1 MDSVKP
7 QLPTVTPEER
17 TPLVDMLLE
26 LLAWQQKR
34 MDELEQE
41 ILKLKGET
49 TKPKIKPS
57 KMDKDSAENSDENGD
72 DSDKSKKNKGPKRS
86 KTEHL
91 KIDATL
97 AIHPDKI
104 PEGSVFK
111 GYRDVVIQDIKFE
124 TFNTCYRLA
133 QYETPDGSYV
143 SGQLPDGLNGCH
155 FGNDLISFILYQ
167 YHHQH
172 VTQPLLVKQLQD
184 LGVDISS
191 GRLSQFITDDL
202 DVFHDEKDQLLQT
215 GLSVS
220 QYVHTDDTG
229 ARHDGENGY
238 CTHIGN
244 ELFAWFSSTE
254 SKSRI
259 NFLSCLGQGSDYF
272 YVLNAGA
279 FAYMEQQ
286 KLPPLLLA
294 RLELEVE
301 DKDKEVCSI
310 LLADP
315 ADKWVRI
322 ETVPNWEKWLDQH
335 DIKNKRHMRII
346 TEGALMGGLLAQGIP
361 VTLSIVSDDAGQF
374 NVFDHALCWIH
385 AERIINRL
393 IPLNAEHVKAV
404 DDTREQLWRIYRDL
418 KTYKLAPT
426 ASQAEDI
433 KSRFKTMC
441 STKTAYATLNIALK
455 RMGNNQHE
463 LLRVLDKPYLP
474 LHNNLSERDIRDY
487 VKKRKISG
495 STRSAAGRRCRD
507 TFASLK
513 KTCLKHKISFWHYLK
528 DRLLGES
535 NIPPLSDLIRAEA
548 TCN

>member
-1 MDSVKP
+1 MDSLKP
-7 QLPTVTPEER
+7 QLPKINNEDR
-17 TPLVDMLLE
+17 TPLVDVLLE
-26 LLAWQQKR
+26 LLAWQQIQIDK
-34 MDELEQE
+34 LEQE

-57 KMDKDSAENSDENGD
+57 KMDEGSAENGDENGD
-72 DSDKSKKNKGPKRS
+72 NGDKSKKNKGPKRC

-91 KIDATL
+91 KIDVTIDIQPDNIPAGS
-97 AIHPDKI
+97 IH
-104 PEGSVFK
+104 K
-111 GYRDVVIQDIKFE
+111 GFRDVVIQDIKFE

-133 QYETPDGSYV
+133 QYQTPDGSYV
-143 SGQLPDGLNGCH
+143 SGQLPEGLSGCH

-172 VTQPLLVKQLQD
+172 VTQPLLLKQLLD

-202 DVFHDEKDQLLQT
+202 DMFHDEKDQLLQA

-220 QYVHTDDTG
+220 EYIHTDDTG
-229 ARHDGENGY
+229 ARHDGKSGY

-259 NFLSCLGQGSDYF
+259 NFLSCLGQGNDSF

-286 KLPPLLLA
+286 KLPAILLA
-294 RLELEVE
+294 RLELEG
-301 DKDKEVCSI
+301 EVVCG
-310 LLADP
+310 LPLADP
-315 ADKWVRI
+315 ADKLVRI
-322 ETVPNWEKWLDQH
+322 ETALDWGKWLDQQG
-335 DIKNKRHMRII
+335 IKTKRHRRII
-346 TEGALMGGLLAQGIP
+346 TEGALMGGLLAKGIP
-361 VTLSIVSDDAGQF
+361 ASLSIISDDAGQF

-404 DDTREQLWRIYRDL
+404 DNTREQLWQIYRNL
-418 KTYKLAPT
+418 KAYKLEPT
-426 ASQAEDI
+426 AIQAEEI
-433 KSRFKTMC
+433 KSQFKTMC
-441 STKTAYATLNIALK
+441 GAKTAYVTLNLALQ

-495 STRSAAGRRCRD
+495 STRSEAGRRCRD

-535 NIPPLSDLIRAEA
+535 NIPPLPDLIRAAA
-548 TCN
+548 TCG

>member
-1 MDSVKP
+1 MDSLKP
-7 QLPTVTPEER
+7 LLPKISDKDRTQLTDV
-17 TPLVDMLLE
+17 LLE
-26 LLAWQQKR
+26 FIAWQQVQIDK
-34 MDELEQE
+34 LEQK

-57 KMDKDSAENSDENGD
+57 KIDDDPAKEAAENGD
-72 DSDKSKKNKGPKRS
+72 EEKAKKNKGPKRS

-91 KIDATL
+91 KIDVTVDIQPTNL
-97 AIHPDKI
+97 
-104 PEGSVFK
+104 PEGSIFK
-111 GYRDVVIQDIKFE
+111 GFRDVIIQDIKFE
-124 TFNTCYRLA
+124 TLNTCYRLA
-133 QYETPDGSYV
+133 EYQTPDGSYV
-143 SGQLPDGLNGCH
+143 SGQLPEGLNGCH

-172 VTQPLLVKQLQD
+172 VTQPLLLKQLLD
-184 LGVDISS
+184 LGVEISS

-202 DVFHDEKDQLLQT
+202 DVFHDEKNQLLQA

-220 QYVHTDDTG
+220 RYIHTDDTG
-229 ARHDGENGY
+229 ARHNGKNGY

-279 FAYMEQQ
+279 FSYMDQQ
-286 KLPPLLLA
+286 KLPHILLA
-294 RLELEVE
+294 RLELEFSGEAVCSLPLAE
-301 DKDKEVCSI
+301 PADKEV
-310 LLADP
+310 
-315 ADKWVRI
+315 RI
-322 ETVPNWEKWLDQH
+322 EIALDWDKWLDQRG
-335 DIKNKRHMRII
+335 IKAKRHRRII
-346 TEGALMGGLLAQGIP
+346 TEGALMGGLLAKGIP
-361 VTLSIVSDDAGQF
+361 VTLGIVSDDAGQF

-393 IPLNAEHVKAV
+393 IPLNDLHVKAV
-404 DDTREQLWRIYRDL
+404 DDTREQLWQIYRDL
-418 KTYKLAPT
+418 KAYKLGPT
-426 ASQAEDI
+426 TSQAEDI
-433 KSRFKTMC
+433 KIRFKAMC
-441 STKTAYATLNIALK
+441 NTKTAYITLNLALK

-495 STRSAAGRRCRD
+495 STRSEAGRRCRD

-528 DRLLGES
+528 DRLLGAN
-535 NIPPLSDLIRAEA
+535 NIPPLSDFILAAA
-548 TCN
+548 TCG

>member
-1 MDSVKP
+1 MDSLKP
-7 QLPTVTPEER
+7 QLPKISNEDR
-17 TPLVDMLLE
+17 TPLVDVLLE
-26 LLAWQQKR
+26 LLAWQQIQIDK
-34 MDELEQE
+34 LKQE
-41 ILKLKGET
+41 ILKIKGET
-49 TKPKIKPS
+49 TKPNIKPS
-57 KMDKDSAENSDENGD
+57 KMDEDSAEDNEENGD

-86 KTEHL
+86 KTEYL
-91 KIDATL
+91 KIDATIDIQPDNIP
-97 AIHPDKI
+97 ADSIH
-104 PEGSVFK
+104 K
-111 GYRDVVIQDIKFE
+111 GFRDVVIQDIKFE

-133 QYETPDGSYV
+133 QYQTPDGSYV
-143 SGQLPDGLNGCH
+143 SGQLPEGLNGCH

-172 VTQPLLVKQLQD
+172 VTQPLLLKQLLD

-202 DVFHDEKDQLLQT
+202 DRFHDEKDQLLQA

-220 QYVHTDDTG
+220 QYIHTDDTG
-229 ARHDGENGY
+229 ARHDGKNGY

-259 NFLSCLGQGSDYF
+259 NFLSCLSQGSDSF

-286 KLPPLLLA
+286 KLPLILLV
-294 RLELEVE
+294 RLELKGEG
-301 DKDKEVCSI
+301 VCS
-310 LLADP
+310 LPLAAP
-315 ADKWVRI
+315 ADKLVRI
-322 ETVPNWEKWLDQH
+322 ETALDWEKWLDQQG
-335 DIKNKRHMRII
+335 IKTKRHRRII

-361 VTLSIVSDDAGQF
+361 ATLSIISDDAGQF

-404 DDTREQLWRIYRDL
+404 DDTREQLWQIYRDL
-418 KTYKLAPT
+418 KTYKLDPT
-426 ASQAEDI
+426 AIQAEDI
-433 KSRFKTMC
+433 KSRFIAMC
-441 STKTAYATLNIALK
+441 STKTTYVTLNLALQ

-495 STRSAAGRRCRD
+495 STRSEAGRKCRD

-528 DRLLGES
+528 DRLMGTN
-535 NIPPLSDLIRAEA
+535 NIQPLPDLIRAAA
-548 TCN
+548 TCGK

>member
-1 MDSVKP
+1 MDTPKP
-7 QLPTVTPEER
+7 QLPKINNEDR
-17 TPLVDMLLE
+17 TPLVDVLLE
-26 LLAWQQKR
+26 LLAWQQKEI
-34 MDELEQE
+34 DKLKQE

-49 TKPKIKPS
+49 TKPTIKPS
-57 KMDKDSAENSDENGD
+57 KMDADPAQDGTGNGDGDGD
-72 DSDKSKKNKGPKRS
+72 DSDASKKNKGPKRS

-91 KIDATL
+91 KIDVT
-97 AIHPDKI
+97 IDRQPENI

-111 GYRDVVIQDIKFE
+111 GYREVVIQDIKFE

-133 QYETPDGSYV
+133 QYETPDGRYV

-172 VTQPLLVKQLQD
+172 VTQPLLLKQLLD

-191 GRLSQFITDDL
+191 GRLSQLITDGL
-202 DVFHDEKDQLLQT
+202 DVFHDEKDQLLQA

-229 ARHDGENGY
+229 ARHDGKNGY

-279 FAYMEQQ
+279 FTYMEQQ
-286 KLPPLLLA
+286 KLPQVLLS
-294 RLELEVE
+294 RLEGESEV
-301 DKDKEVCSI
+301 VCT
-310 LLADP
+310 LPLAHP
-315 ADKWVRI
+315 ADSAVRI
-322 ETVPNWEKWLDQH
+322 ETALDWEKWLDQH
-335 DIKNKRHMRII
+335 GIKNKRHRRIV

-374 NVFDHALCWIH
+374 NVFDHALCWVH

-404 DDTREQLWRIYRDL
+404 DDIREQLWQIYRDL
-418 KTYKLAPT
+418 KAYKLKPM

-433 KSRFKTMC
+433 RSRFKAMC
-441 STKTAYATLNIALK
+441 STKTTYVTLNLALQ

-495 STRSAAGRRCRD
+495 STRSEAGRQCRD

-528 DRLLGES
+528 DRLLGG
-535 NIPPLSDLIRAEA
+535 NTIPPLPDLIRAAA
-548 TCN
+548 TCG

>member
-1 MDSVKP
+1 
-7 QLPTVTPEER
+7 
-17 TPLVDMLLE
+17 LL
-26 LLAWQQKR
+26 
-34 MDELEQE
+34 
-41 ILKLKGET
+41 
-49 TKPKIKPS
+49 
-57 KMDKDSAENSDENGD
+57 
-72 DSDKSKKNKGPKRS
+72 
-86 KTEHL
+86 
-91 KIDATL
+91 
-97 AIHPDKI
+97 
-104 PEGSVFK
+104 
-111 GYRDVVIQDIKFE
+111 
-124 TFNTCYRLA
+124 
-133 QYETPDGSYV
+133 
-143 SGQLPDGLNGCH
+143 
-155 FGNDLISFILYQ
+155 
-167 YHHQH
+167 
-172 VTQPLLVKQLQD
+172 D

-202 DVFHDEKDQLLQT
+202 DMFHDEKDQLLQA

-220 QYVHTDDTG
+220 QYIHTDDTG
-229 ARHDGENGY
+229 ARHDGKNGY

-259 NFLSCLGQGSDYF
+259 NFLSCLSQGSDHF

-286 KLPPLLLA
+286 KLPPILLA
-294 RLELEVE
+294 RLELEFEGEV
-301 DKDKEVCSI
+301 VCS
-310 LLADP
+310 LPLADP
-315 ADKWVRI
+315 ADKVVRI
-322 ETVPNWEKWLDQH
+322 ETALDWEKWLDQQC
-335 DIKNKRHMRII
+335 IKTKRHRRII

-404 DDTREQLWRIYRDL
+404 DDTREQLWQIYREL
-418 KTYKLAPT
+418 KAYKLEPT
-426 ASQAEDI
+426 AIQAEDI
-433 KSRFKTMC
+433 KSRFKAMC
-441 STKTAYATLNIALK
+441 STKTAYVALNLALQ

-495 STRSAAGRRCRD
+495 STRSEAGRRCRD

-535 NIPPLSDLIRAEA
+535 NIPPLSDLIRAAA
-548 TCN
+548 TCR

>member
-1 MDSVKP
+1 MDSLKP
-7 QLPTVTPEER
+7 QLPKISDEDR
-17 TPLVDMLLE
+17 TPLVDVLLE
-26 LLAWQQKR
+26 LLAWQQIQIDK
-34 MDELEQE
+34 LEQE

-57 KMDKDSAENSDENGD
+57 KMDDDSAKDEDENGD
-72 DSDKSKKNKGPKRS
+72 GSDKSKKKKGPKRS
-86 KTEHL
+86 KTVHL
-91 KIDATL
+91 KIDAT
-97 AIHPDKI
+97 IDIQPDNI
-104 PEGSVFK
+104 PEGSTFK
-111 GYRDVVIQDIKFE
+111 GFRDVVIQDIKFE

-133 QYETPDGSYV
+133 EYQTPDGSYV

-155 FGNDLISFILYQ
+155 FGNNLISFILYQ

-172 VTQPLLVKQLQD
+172 VTQPLLLKQLLD
-184 LGVDISS
+184 LGVEISS
-191 GRLSQFITDDL
+191 GRLSQFITDGL
-202 DVFHDEKDQLLQT
+202 DVFHDEKDHLLQA

-229 ARHDGENGY
+229 ARHDGKNGY

-272 YVLNAGA
+272 YVLNTGA

-286 KLPPLLLA
+286 KLPYSLLT
-294 RLELEVE
+294 RLELEFSGEV
-301 DKDKEVCSI
+301 VCS
-310 LLADP
+310 LPLADP
-315 ADKWVRI
+315 VNKVVRI
-322 ETVPNWEKWLDQH
+322 ETAFDWEKWLDQQG
-335 DIKNKRHMRII
+335 IKNKRHRRII
-346 TEGALMGGLLAQGIP
+346 TEGALMGSLLAQGIP
-361 VTLSIVSDDAGQF
+361 STLSIVSDDAGQF
-374 NVFDHALCWIH
+374 NVFDHVLCWIH

-393 IPLNAEHVKAV
+393 IPLNDQHVKAV
-404 DDTREQLWRIYRDL
+404 DDTREQLWQIYRDL
-418 KTYKLAPT
+418 KAYKLDPT

-441 STKTAYATLNIALK
+441 STKTAYVTLNLALK

-495 STRSAAGRRCRD
+495 STRSEAGRRCRD

-528 DRLLGES
+528 DRLLGKS
-535 NIPPLSDLIRAEA
+535 NIPPLSDLILAAA
-548 TCN
+548 TCG